1 MTVTLCDCHLLWRTI
16 MTKII
21 GLEGIKSDGE
31 LQQELQQGGKFVSYQ
46 YCISLLVITFKRS
59 SSVYFIRH
67 EENAVVKGL
76 PFTLLSLVLGWW
88 GIPWGPIYTIQ
99 SIWVNFG
106 GGKDVTNEMMPSI
119 MPVGKEIA

>member
-1 MTVTLCDCHLLWRTI
+1 
-16 MTKII
+16 MTKIV

-31 LQQELQQGGKFVSYQ
+31 LQQELQQGGKFVLYQ

-119 MPVGKEIA
+119 MPAARKIA